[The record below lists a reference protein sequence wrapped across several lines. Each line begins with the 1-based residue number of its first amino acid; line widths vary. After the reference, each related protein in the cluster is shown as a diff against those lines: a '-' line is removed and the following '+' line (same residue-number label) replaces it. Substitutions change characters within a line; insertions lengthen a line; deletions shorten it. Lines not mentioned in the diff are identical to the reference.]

1 MIVGT
6 GNVGASIAYALVN
19 QRTSTHEII
28 LADLNRDDA
37 LGEAMDLND
46 AITVAPSF
54 LKINAANDYCAAGDC
69 DICVITAGANQ
80 KVGETRTDLAQKN
93 ARILKEIVNQVMAA
107 GFKGIFVIVSNPV
120 DTLSYLAWQYSGLPA
135 ERVIGSGT
143 ILDSARLRFAI
154 AQKIGVHP
162 KSVHAYQV
170 GEHGDSEFA
179 LWSAANIGGERLA
192 ELLSEPERAEIEKT
206 AREKAYQIIAKKGAT
221 HFGIATCVV
230 QIINCIFGDERRVLP
245 ISSYDDCAKIYN
257 GFPAILGKNGVIR
270 RLAPHLNEAE
280 GVKMQQSINALRAT
294 LAIAEKNQ

>member
-28 LADLNRDDA
+28 LVDLNHDDA

-46 AITVAPSF
+46 AIAVAPSF
-54 LKINAANDYCAAGDC
+54 LKISAAPDYRMAGNC

-80 KVGETRTDLAQKN
+80 KVGETRTDLVQKN

-170 GEHGDSEFA
+170 GEHGDSEFV
-179 LWSAANIGGERLA
+179 LWSAANIGGERLT

-230 QIINCIFGDERRVLP
+230 QIINCIFGDEERVLS
-245 ISSYDDCAKIYN
+245 ISSYDDCAKVYN
-257 GFPAILGKNGVIR
+257 GFPAILGKNGVVR
-270 RLAPHLNEAE
+270 RLTPHLNEAE
-280 GVKMQQSINALRAT
+280 GVKMQQSINALRTT
-294 LAIAEKNQ
+294 LATVEKNQ